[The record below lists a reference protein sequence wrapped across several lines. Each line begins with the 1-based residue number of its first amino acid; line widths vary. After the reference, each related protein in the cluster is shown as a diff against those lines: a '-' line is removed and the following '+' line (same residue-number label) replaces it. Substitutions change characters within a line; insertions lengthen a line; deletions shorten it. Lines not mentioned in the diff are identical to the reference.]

1 VGQFQVDDMGQFQ
14 SELIV
19 TSKPESVD
27 LCDRILQM
35 AKAINPKPPKM
46 TKKALAEEKPLK
58 VNMTADELLKLALN
72 TPIKKKKH

>member
-27 LCDRILQM
+27 LCDRILQDDIWVSM
-35 AKAINPKPPKM
+35 YSGEPTPWTMLVGPAIDFKISENSQS
-46 TKKALAEEKPLK
+46 
-58 VNMTADELLKLALN
+58 
-72 TPIKKKKH
+72 

>member
-27 LCDRILQM
+27 LCDRIL
-35 AKAINPKPPKM
+35 
-46 TKKALAEEKPLK
+46 
-58 VNMTADELLKLALN
+58 
-72 TPIKKKKH
+72 H